1 MAYWRTKAAIV
12 VWVALFAGSLL
23 MSRVP
28 YIAPL
33 SFLVV
38 VLIAWD
44 HGLRPA
50 LIWIGVVHV
59 LIPGL
64 LIVLGTGPFFVFAE
78 ERPLV
83 AMIMG
88 GSLVAVTALA
98 YLTAW
103 VRSLTEELRSSRS
116 AILQVNEQLKA
127 ALDEVKEL
135 RGLLPICAWCKDIR
149 DVSGEWENL
158 ESYIARHSRATFTHG
173 LCPKCLQ
180 EQLRLSHAE
189 LTGP

>member
-1 MAYWRTKAAIV
+1 MTSWRTKAAIV
-12 VWVALFAGSLL
+12 VWVILFALSLL
-23 MSRVP
+23 TMRVP
-28 YIAPL
+28 FIAPL
-33 SFLVV
+33 SFIVV

-50 LIWIGVVHV
+50 FLWIALVHILIPWV
-59 LIPGL
+59 LIL
-64 LIVLGTGPFFVFAE
+64 LGIGPFFVFAE
-78 ERPLV
+78 ERAVV
-83 AMIMG
+83 ALLMA

-103 VRSLTEELRSSRS
+103 VRSLTHELQSSKS
-116 AILQVNEQLKA
+116 AILQVNEKLKA

-149 DVSGEWENL
+149 DASGQWENL
-158 ESYIARHSRATFTHG
+158 EMYIARHSHATFTHG

-180 EQLRLSHAE
+180 DQLRTSEAVHADR
-189 LTGP
+189 